1 MKAERVSR
9 TVATAPTS
17 TSLRAGPTDRWFY
30 LAVALVSIMT
40 VLAGFGP
47 AIIETS
53 GRNAPITLLA
63 EAHGI
68 ASFTWLLIFLSQA
81 TLIATQRTALHRRLG
96 MASAVVAFA
105 LVVTG
110 YETTVAMARRGFDLS
125 GDLGFKS
132 HTLSIGPLSNLVTF
146 SILVAAGYWY
156 RRQSQIHKRLM
167 VLAILGGL
175 MPAPLAHLIGHS
187 PFPHQ
192 MQAVSLLVLIL
203 VFLFA
208 SAAYDRFSL
217 GRFNRV
223 SLWGAIV
230 IFVWDVVVILVG
242 HSAAWHQFGNWLVR

>member
-1 MKAERVSR
+1 MKVGHLGRA
-9 TVATAPTS
+9 VATAPTS
-17 TSLRAGPTDRWFY
+17 TWIRGGPTDRWFY
-30 LAVALVSIMT
+30 LAVAIVSIIT

-53 GRNAPITLLA
+53 GRNAPITPLA

-132 HTLSIGPLSNLVTF
+132 HTPSLGPLSNLVTF
-146 SILVAAGYWY
+146 AVLVAAGYWY
-156 RRQSQIHKRLM
+156 RRRSQIHKRLM

-192 MQAVSLLVLIL
+192 MRAVSLLVLIL
-203 VFLFA
+203 AFLFA

-217 GRFNRV
+217 GHFNRV
-223 SLWGAIV
+223 SLWGAIA
-230 IFVWDVVVILVG
+230 IFVWDVVAILFG
-242 HSAAWHQFGNWLVR
+242 HSAAWRHFGDWLIR